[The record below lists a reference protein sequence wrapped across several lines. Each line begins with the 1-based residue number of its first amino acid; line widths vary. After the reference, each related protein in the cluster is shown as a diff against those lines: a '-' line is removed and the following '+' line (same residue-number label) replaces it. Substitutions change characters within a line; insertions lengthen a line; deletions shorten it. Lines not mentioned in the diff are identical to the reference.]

1 MRSPLLRRLA
11 PLVLLV
17 ALLGAACGTTAAN
30 AATVNGHDISAS
42 SVTDELKIIRGK
54 SCYQS
59 ALEQSYGGKLS
70 GTGEGTFGS
79 TFVAQLLSV
88 RVYYA
93 LLEDRLKSEGVS
105 ITPTALSDAT
115 KATNDQLSSVCPKTT
130 FPADYK
136 AKLVHQEALIEVSSS
151 QAGKDYLAKLQ
162 IACVSHILVKTKAE
176 ADALKSQLDGGA
188 EFATLAKASSTDT
201 GSKDQGG
208 DLGCKPQGTYV
219 TEFDKAVFT
228 LPVGKVSD
236 PIKTQFGYHL
246 ILVRSRR
253 PGTEADVT
261 SDSSQTALNQ
271 FLLDVVCG
279 KAAKVSI
286 TPSFGTWDTSAC
298 KDSAGLAKVKP
309 PAKPATK

>member
-1 MRSPLLRRLA
+1 
-11 PLVLLV
+11 VLLV

-42 SVTDELKIIRGK
+42 SVTDELKTIRGK
-54 SCYQS
+54 SCYAS
-59 ALEQSYGGKLS
+59 ALEQSYGGKLK
-70 GTGEGTFGS
+70 GTGDGTFNA

-88 RVYYA
+88 RVYYS
-93 LLEDRLKSEGVS
+93 LLEDRLKAEGVK
-105 ITPTALSDAT
+105 ITSSDVTDAT
-115 KATNDQLSSVCPKTT
+115 KATDEQLGSVCPKVT

-136 AKLVHQEALIEVSSS
+136 AKLVHQEALIEVASS
-151 QAGKDYLAKLQ
+151 QAGKDYLANLQ

-176 ADALKSQLDGGA
+176 ADALKQQLDGGA
-188 EFATLAKASSTDT
+188 DFATLAKASSTDT

-219 TEFDKAVFT
+219 AEFDKAAFT
-228 LPVGKVSD
+228 LPIGKVSD
-236 PIKTQFGYHL
+236 PVKTQFGYHL

-253 PGTEADVT
+253 AGTAEDVT

-279 KAAKVSI
+279 KKAKVSI
-286 TPSFGTWDTSAC
+286 TPSYGTWDTSSC
-298 KDSAGLAKVKP
+298 KGAAGLAKVKP
-309 PAKPATK
+309 PAKPAAK